1 MNRKLMRSIEMKF
14 FRIAVDE
21 TGKNN
26 TVVLKEKKGKRFL
39 PIFIGPN
46 EARSIESELKSEKMP
61 RPMTHD
67 LIINLCKGLNIEIIS
82 VFITKIIDSTFYAD
96 INFRLANGSSEIIS
110 IDARPSDALSIA
122 IRAGCTL
129 FCSEELLEEASITN

>member
-1 MNRKLMRSIEMKF
+1 MRNVEMKF
-14 FRIAVDE
+14 FRITVDE

-26 TVVLKEKKGKRFL
+26 TVILKEKKGKRFL
-39 PIFIGPN
+39 PIFIGPA
-46 EARSIESELKSEKMP
+46 EARSIESEIKAEKSP

-67 LIINLCKGLNIEIIS
+67 FIINLCKGLNIEIIS

-96 INFRLANGSSEIIS
+96 INFRLNNGSEEVIS

-122 IRAGCTL
+122 IRAKCAL
-129 FCSEELLEEASITN
+129 FAAEELLEEASITI

>member
-1 MNRKLMRSIEMKF
+1 MRNIEMKF
-14 FRIAVDE
+14 YRIAIDE

-46 EARSIESELKSEKMP
+46 EAKSIESEIKAEKLP

-67 LIINLCKGLNIEIIS
+67 LIINLCKSLNIEIIS

-96 INFRLANGSSEIIS
+96 INFRPIDGSNEVIS

-122 IRAGCTL
+122 IRSGCPL
-129 FCSEELLEEASITN
+129 FCAEDLLEEASITI

>member
-1 MNRKLMRSIEMKF
+1 MRSIEMKF

-46 EARSIESELKSEKMP
+46 EARSIESEMKSEKMP

-67 LIINLCKGLNIEIIS
+67 LIVSLCEGLNIEIIS
-82 VFITKIIDSTFYAD
+82 VLITKIIDSTFYAD
-96 INFRLANGSSEIIS
+96 INFRLKDGNGEIIS

-122 IRAGCTL
+122 IRAGCAL
-129 FCSEELLEEASITN
+129 FCAEDLLEEASITI

>member
-1 MNRKLMRSIEMKF
+1 MKSIEMKI
-14 FRIAVDE
+14 FRIALDD

-26 TVVLKEKKGKRFL
+26 TITLKEKKGKRFL

-46 EARSIESELKSEKMP
+46 EARSIETELKAEKAP

-67 LIINLCKGLNIEIIS
+67 LMVSLCQGLNIEIIS
-82 VFITKIIDSTFYAD
+82 VLITKIIDSTFYAD
-96 INFRLANGSSEIIS
+96 INFRLKDGNGEIIS

-122 IRAGCTL
+122 IRAGCAL
-129 FCSEELLEEASITN
+129 YCYEEILEEAIISL